1 MAAARSAA
9 SATAQEAV
17 PVSINPLT
25 PEQDVAREYVWRA
38 VPITKG
44 ADRIH
49 DDMQRLW
56 EDEKFEYASTSLASW
71 GQRGNP
77 NTGFGVVDSGHV
89 HLFRRKRDSL
99 LDRENNVEKLK
110 LQVHAFELKIKCDR
124 LQIEMANIAKERAD
138 ALSVLAA
145 SGFQLSDE

>member
-1 MAAARSAA
+1 MAAAP
-9 SATAQEAV
+9 ATAQEAV
-17 PVSINPLT
+17 PVAGNPLT
-25 PEQDVAREYVWRA
+25 PADDAAREYVWRA

-44 ADRIH
+44 AGADRMH
-49 DDMQRLW
+49 EDMRRLW
-56 EDEKFEYASTSLASW
+56 EEEKFEFASTTIGLWDHRDNSTLSAAEH
-71 GQRGNP
+71 GA
-77 NTGFGVVDSGHV
+77 V

-124 LQIEMANIAKERAD
+124 LQIEMANITKERAE

-145 SGFQLSDE
+145 NGFQLSDE

>member
-1 MAAARSAA
+1 MAAAPATAPA
-9 SATAQEAV
+9 SAQEAV
-17 PVSINPLT
+17 PVAGNPLT
-25 PEQDVAREYVWRA
+25 PADDVAREYVWRA
-38 VPITKG
+38 VPITNG

-49 DDMQRLW
+49 EDMRRLW
-56 EDEKFEYASTSLASW
+56 DDEKFEYASTTIGNW
-71 GQRGNP
+71 DHRDNQRLSAAEHGA
-77 NTGFGVVDSGHV
+77 V

-99 LDRENNVEKLK
+99 LDQENNVEKLK

-124 LQIEMANIAKERAD
+124 LQIEMANIAKERAE